1 VNDDSLI
8 PASTP
13 TIVVDDTP
21 TPEQIAEIEKS
32 YEGDIIFDEEKDEI
46 FIQEKTEK
54 KKNEFDDDYD
64 KPVVEPVKR

>member
-1 VNDDSLI
+1 M
-8 PASTP
+8 TP
-13 TIVVDDTP
+13 GNTPSIVVDDKP

-32 YEGDIIFDEEKDEI
+32 YEGEVIFDEEKDQI
-46 FIQEKTEK
+46 FIQEKTE